1 MHAGWVRVFEQE
13 QPIAMSEKIFYV
25 TTPLYYVND
34 ELHIGHATTTLYAD
48 TLARFKRLD
57 GYDVRFLTG
66 SDEHGQKIFKAAAK
80 QDTTPKALADRIVG
94 KFIELWD
101 VMGVE
106 YDQFIRTTDPYH
118 ETTVKALFGQIKN
131 NDLIYKGTYRALY
144 CTDCEQA
151 YSPSMLVDGKCPIH
165 KTEPV
170 HLDEENYFFALSK
183 FTNLLRLRLDDEKL
197 GQAERD
203 EAMAFGKSLGI
214 EVIPNAASITP
225 ESRRNEV
232 LGKLREGLED
242 TSISRTAFDWGVGMP
257 GDEKHV
263 IWVWFDALINYVSAL
278 MKPAVEALPE
288 GAEPDLAELRKN
300 EDFQRYWPEVR
311 HLIGKDILW
320 HHSVVWWSMLLGA
333 SIEPP
338 CSVFA
343 HGWWTVEG
351 DKMSKTLGNVIRPGD
366 VVEKYGRDQL
376 RYFVLLEG
384 PAKGDADWRHERFIG
399 ALNGELAGGLGNL
412 LSRTLGMS
420 GKYHGGVVPKPNADQ
435 TGVAAE
441 GASDLQKLADELP
454 AKLRARIDAFEF
466 TAALGEIFALV
477 DRANKYIDDTK
488 PFKLAKDE
496 SDSAAAELEHV
507 MHALFQTLRVLSG
520 ALIPFL
526 PEAAPRMRE
535 QLGLGDAPADLDA
548 ACAWSADYV
557 GTQTEKGEGLFPR
570 IEE

>member
-1 MHAGWVRVFEQE
+1 MTD
-13 QPIAMSEKIFYV
+13 KIFYI

-48 TLARFKRLD
+48 TMARFKRLD

-80 QDTTPKALADRIVG
+80 QNITPKQLADRIVG
-94 KFIELWD
+94 KFLDVWE
-101 VMGVE
+101 VMGIE

-118 ETTVKALFGQIKN
+118 ETTVKALFGQIQSN
-131 NDLIYKGTYRALY
+131 ELIYKGTYRALY

-170 HLDEENYFFALSK
+170 HLDEENYFFSLSK
-183 FTNLLRLRLDDEKL
+183 FTQLLRLRLDDEKMSD
-197 GQAERD
+197 AERT
-203 EAMAFGKSLGI
+203 EAQGFADALGLKI
-214 EVIPNAASITP
+214 TPDASSITP

-278 MKPAVEALPE
+278 MKPAVEALGEDAQPS
-288 GAEPDLAELRKN
+288 LAELRDN
-300 EDFQRYWPEVR
+300 ADFQRYWPEVH

-320 HHSVVWWSMLLGA
+320 HHSVVWWSMLLAA
-333 SIEPP
+333 SIQPP
-338 CSVFA
+338 ASVFA

-351 DKMSKTLGNVIRPGD
+351 DKMSKTLGNVIKPGE

-399 ALNGELAGGLGNL
+399 ALNGELAGTLGNL

-420 GKYHGGVVPKPNADQ
+420 GKYHDGVVPEPDANASGV
-435 TGVAAE
+435 TGE
-441 GASDLQKLADELP
+441 GAADLEAIAKALP
-454 AKLRARIDAFEF
+454 EKLRARIDAYDF
-466 TAALGEIFALV
+466 TGALGDIFALAN
-477 DRANKYIDDTK
+477 RANKYIDDTK

-496 SDSAAAELEHV
+496 SDEAKAELAHV

-520 ALIPFL
+520 VLIPFL

-535 QLGLGDAPADLDA
+535 QLGLSEVPATLDST
-548 ACAWSADYV
+548 CGWSASYP
-557 GTQTEKGEGLFPR
+557 GTQTTKGEGLFPR
-570 IEE
+570 IDE